1 MSRPLE
7 AIFSDMLLAEGILSV
22 TDDCHT
28 VIVCRASSQSVAGG
42 NVRQPGGGNTGSGNG
57 RCGHLHHHLS
67 VEELRL
73 IQVKNA
79 GNVVSVIKH
88 YGERM

>member
-1 MSRPLE
+1 
-7 AIFSDMLLAEGILSV
+7 MLLADGSLAL
-22 TDDCHT
+22 TGACFT
-28 VIVCRASSQSVAGG
+28 VNVYRASSQTGASS
-42 NVRQPGGGNTGSGNG
+42 NVRQPGGVSTGPGGG

-79 GNVVSVIKH
+79 LSIVNVVKQ
-88 YGERM
+88 Y